1 MQLGWLL
8 VTLQKGSGLVLLAST
23 SFGDF
28 LAQDDEARK
37 PLLTTTPPALPPGPA
52 RKCLAH

>member
-1 MQLGWLL
+1 M
-8 VTLQKGSGLVLLAST
+8 TLQKGSGLVLLAST

-28 LAQDDEARK
+28 LAQEDEARK
-37 PLLTTTPPALPPGPA
+37 PLPATTPPALPPGPA